1 MRSAAANVRLDVRR
15 FSLTRETSV
24 LIGGRPVPQQ
34 RQAYISMIITN
45 QNDFALTEIDL
56 SCTNWTRDGPVPMSV
71 AVRDVIG
78 PGSINYVDR
87 YVGLV
92 DSSVGIEC
100 QVERVTLWSPGDGI
114 QSRR

>member
-1 MRSAAANVRLDVRR
+1 
-15 FSLTRETSV
+15 
-24 LIGGRPVPQQ
+24 
-34 RQAYISMIITN
+34 MIITN

-71 AVRDVIG
+71 PVRDVIG

-100 QVERVTLWSPGDGI
+100 RVERVPHPAPVQHVAQGTRPNRGGDHGLQFVARAVEGVRLFDPGEYLP
-114 QSRR
+114 